1 MKKGLLAAACLLAL
15 VLMMSA
21 CSGSAPSSQ
30 PTPAQP
36 ESVAPVPQAASV
48 AQEEASN
55 PKTAPQAAPATPD
68 TLDEEVAVTAY
79 CLAFGEDPGQYTP
92 EYREQI
98 ELVFSPE
105 GDYWGVFTGNRGG
118 ATYVAVDDTS
128 ATVVDTGTMGDITF
142 VKIIDLAL
150 EEVVFDFYD
159 LNPST
164 GDANGYTLDNED
176 AALAYALA
184 YGYEPMT
191 VEEMKAIDFTFTQ
204 DSDNQITLHGNRG
217 GGWTIVRV
225 DYVDTVV
232 DFGSMGDPFIV
243 SVVDNING
251 ELVFQTPTEN

>member
-1 MKKGLLAAACLLAL
+1 MKKGLIITACLLAL
-15 VLMMSA
+15 ALAA
-21 CSGSAPSSQ
+21 CSDSAPSSQ
-30 PTPAQP
+30 PAPAQP
-36 ESVAPVPQAASV
+36 QSVAEAPQAASV
-48 AQEEASN
+48 AGEEATN
-55 PKTAPQAAPATPD
+55 PKVAPEAAPAPAPD

-79 CLAFGEDPGQYTP
+79 CLAFGEDPAKYTP
-92 EYREQI
+92 AYREEI

-118 ATYVAVDDTS
+118 ATFVAVDDTS
-128 ATVVDTGTMGDITF
+128 ATVVDTGSMGDITF

-150 EEVVFDFYD
+150 DEVVFDFYD

-184 YGYEPMT
+184 YGYDPMT
-191 VEEMKAIDFTFTQ
+191 VEEMEAMDFTFTQ

-232 DFGSMGDPFIV
+232 DFGSVGDPFIV
-243 SVVDNING
+243 SVVDNINE
-251 ELVFQTPTEN
+251 ELIFQTPTEN